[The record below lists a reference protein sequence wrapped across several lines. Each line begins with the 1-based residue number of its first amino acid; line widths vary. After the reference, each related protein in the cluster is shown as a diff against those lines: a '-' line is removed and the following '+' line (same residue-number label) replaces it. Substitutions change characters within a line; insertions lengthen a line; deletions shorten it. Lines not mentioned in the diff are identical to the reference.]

1 MEVTSAEADDVTDV
15 SSIETGTLGS
25 QEGECAGGKS
35 EEGTS
40 HVTHFLS
47 KLSKLFLRSKVIFLF
62 IVFSVPEVSDEPIVA
77 GMIPLI
83 EKKTHVMPMS
93 GESETRESLIQQ
105 TDVSELTNITF
116 HSPLP
121 KTLIYSPSCDSSVG
135 HKRSFEKC
143 LCAFEPSCID
153 SQSEAILS
161 GYQYLCIITG
171 GGALETAAGATGF
184 TERTGRK
191 TARA

>member
-1 MEVTSAEADDVTDV
+1 MEVTSAEADDGTDF

-25 QEGECAGGKS
+25 QEGERAGGKS

-40 HVTHFLS
+40 HVTHFLA
-47 KLSKLFLRSKVIFLF
+47 KLSKLLRSKVIFLF
-62 IVFSVPEVSDEPIVA
+62 IVFSVPEVSNEPIVA

-116 HSPLP
+116 HLPLP
-121 KTLIYSPSCDSSVG
+121 KTHL
-135 HKRSFEKC
+135 
-143 LCAFEPSCID
+143 
-153 SQSEAILS
+153 
-161 GYQYLCIITG
+161 
-171 GGALETAAGATGF
+171 F
-184 TERTGRK
+184 TIM
-191 TARA
+191 